1 MSTSLIAFLIFVGIF
16 LLILLGCL
24 FLASREKTHR
34 NPYDSWSSIMGPQW
48 NSQAMDMGEQLNK
61 DIAAGRR
68 QAHRAAQRASHSS
81 HTSHPHHNNTPPDGR

>member
-16 LLILLGCL
+16 LFILFGCL

-48 NSQAMDMGEQLNK
+48 NSRAMDVGEQLNK
-61 DIAAGRR
+61 DLAVGRR
-68 QAHRAAQRASHSS
+68 QAHRSAQHASRNPHS
-81 HTSHPHHNNTPPDGR
+81 HHKKQDED